1 MARPDI
7 LALGEP
13 LVEMVR
19 LPADPEDPAAGRRL
33 YRAGVGGDVLN
44 ALVAAARQGAATGL
58 ISALGEDAFGREIL
72 EFCRAEGIETGAVAV
87 DPRHPTG
94 FVWIDPDPVERR
106 FSYARAG
113 SAASRLGPGDVPEEI
128 IAAARVLH
136 LSGVSLAISDS
147 MRAAALHAARIARA
161 AGVTVSFDLNFRPA
175 LWSAA
180 AALEAIDAML
190 PLADI
195 VLPSLDEAEAL
206 TGLSDEAAILDRF
219 GRDRARIVILK
230 CGADGARLAT
240 DGGVSVIP
248 AHPVVAV
255 DSSGAGDSFA
265 GAFLAHYLETGD
277 PLRAAEAAA
286 RVAAA
291 TVTGWGATDSI
302 PRRTG

>member
-1 MARPDI
+1 
-7 LALGEP
+7 
-13 LVEMVR
+13 
-19 LPADPEDPAAGRRL
+19 
-33 YRAGVGGDVLN
+33 
-44 ALVAAARQGAATGL
+44 
-58 ISALGEDAFGREIL
+58 
-72 EFCRAEGIETGAVAV
+72 
-87 DPRHPTG
+87 
-94 FVWIDPDPVERR
+94 
-106 FSYARAG
+106 
-113 SAASRLGPGDVPEEI
+113 
-128 IAAARVLH
+128 
-136 LSGVSLAISDS
+136 
-147 MRAAALHAARIARA
+147 MRAAALHAAVIARA

-206 TGLSDEAAILDRF
+206 TGLTDEAAILDRF
-219 GRDRARIVILK
+219 GRGRARIVILK

-277 PLRAAEAAA
+277 PLLAAEAAA

-302 PRRTG
+302 PRRAG